1 MPYRFKINEPVEKGF
16 RRIAREQFDSSIAE
30 LSGPTADPKGV
41 HECRKSIKRL
51 RALIRLSAVSV
62 GTKKARRRTKALGEI
77 GRLLSARRDQTVM
90 FETIQKLAD
99 EFPEAVAA
107 FVPLKAAL
115 TARAGNQPERL
126 DAETADRA
134 RGLLDAEA
142 KKIERLDFKHK
153 GFAALAGGLETSYR
167 KARKAIAYAYDEP
180 TDENFHELRK
190 AVQWHWRQMA
200 LLARAWP
207 DEFAVRVNASR
218 ELSQWLGDDHD
229 LAVLVVAVSAAPD
242 MADEQKEAAI
252 AICRRQQQVLRA
264 KAEFRVKRLFSEKTR
279 AFIKRAAAYWEH
291 GRALDPLVDA
301 PSLVQPVPQAADA
314 ARAELNGR
322 ADERSDERGGEPDKA
337 RAASKPRL
345 ATKSVASAP
354 SQRRA

>member
-30 LSGPTADPKGV
+30 LAGPTADPKSV

-51 RALIRLSAVSV
+51 RALIRLTAATI

-90 FETIQKLAD
+90 FETIEKLAQ
-99 EFPEAVAA
+99 EFPEAGAA
-107 FVPLKAAL
+107 FAPLKATL

-134 RGLLDAEA
+134 RGLLGAEA
-142 KKIERLDFKHK
+142 KKIERLDFKHQ
-153 GFAALAGGLETSYR
+153 GFAALAGGLDTSYR

-229 LAVLVVAVSAAPD
+229 LAVLAAAVSAAPD
-242 MADEQKEAAI
+242 MTDEQKEAAI
-252 AICRRQQQVLRA
+252 SICRM
-264 KAEFRVKRLFSEKTR
+264 
-279 AFIKRAAAYWEH
+279 AAAGSPRK
-291 GRALDPLVDA
+291 GRISREAAILRKDA
-301 PSLVQPVPQAADA
+301 GLHQA
-314 ARAELNGR
+314 
-322 ADERSDERGGEPDKA
+322 RGGILGAWPGIGSA
-337 RAASKPRL
+337 GRRTISSAAGSETGGCR
-345 ATKSVASAP
+345 TG
-354 SQRRA
+354 RRQWPG

>member
-16 RRIAREQFDSSIAE
+16 RRIAREQIDRSLAE
-30 LSGPTADPKGV
+30 LAGPTVAPESV

-51 RALIRLSAVSV
+51 RALLRLAAAAI

-90 FETIQKLAD
+90 FETIGKLSD
-99 EFPEAVAA
+99 EFSEAAAA
-107 FVPLKAAL
+107 FAPLKAAL
-115 TARAGNQPERL
+115 IARAGNQPERL
-126 DAETADRA
+126 DAETADHG
-134 RGLLDAEA
+134 RGLLSKEA
-142 KKIERLDFKHK
+142 KKISRLDFEEH

-167 KARKAIAYAYDEP
+167 KARKAIVSAYDEP

-207 DEFAVRVNASR
+207 DEFAVRVNAAR

-229 LAVLVVAVSAAPD
+229 LAVLVAAVSAAHEMP
-242 MADEQKEAAI
+242 DEQKEVAI
-252 AICRRQQQVLRA
+252 SICRQKQQVLREQT
-264 KAEFRVKRLFSEKTR
+264 EFRAKRLFSEKTR
-279 AFIKRAAAYWEH
+279 AFIKRAAAYWDH

-301 PSLVQPVPQAADA
+301 PSSAQPSPQAADA
-314 ARAELNGR
+314 ARADANGR
-322 ADERSDERGGEPDKA
+322 AAERSDGRAGDPDKS
-337 RAASKPRL
+337 RAPSKPRL
-345 ATKSVASAP
+345 AAKSVASAP